1 MQSNRIK
8 NINRRIQW
16 QKIWKKKMKISI
28 SQTNNGR
35 NLRRNIKMYA
45 ENMKQKNKSFEKIER
60 KRKGYQTNNQR
71 EI

>member
-1 MQSNRIK
+1 
-8 NINRRIQW
+8 
-16 QKIWKKKMKISI
+16 MKISI